1 MEAYL
6 YMLQNQLQTQS
17 LHSPP
22 HPPFCYLGK
31 DRGNVKTYMD
41 MYNVRNVAYIFARK
55 THLNSVVGE
64 RV

>member
-22 HPPFCYLGK
+22 HPPFCYLG
-31 DRGNVKTYMD
+31 RGNVKTYMD

-55 THLNSVVGE
+55 THLNSVAGE